1 MRKGAVPLIAL
12 LSASLTG
19 CMPQACPAIGW
30 SNGLTVE
37 LAGDASR
44 VHLVEVCSGD
54 VCSRP
59 IQRAPDAFE
68 TAVPKSSPSMVTEPE
83 AAEELSSYFS
93 SRVDDDTWEIGFNM
107 DVPSAVTV
115 CALSSDGKILAEE
128 DQALEWTRVG
138 GSERWGGPMETD
150 PVVLNL

>member
-1 MRKGAVPLIAL
+1 
-12 LSASLTG
+12 
-19 CMPQACPAIGW
+19 
-30 SNGLTVE
+30 
-37 LAGDASR
+37 
-44 VHLVEVCSGD
+44 
-54 VCSRP
+54 
-59 IQRAPDAFE
+59 
-68 TAVPKSSPSMVTEPE
+68 MVTEPE